1 MSALGDAFARYGSIG
16 AGLVIGTAAR
26 YGLAITD
33 GKTLTWKGAIA
44 DLLLL
49 GLVALAA
56 VVVSDRLGLSGDTQ
70 AFASALL
77 SLSSDRMIKLLR
89 QWALK
94 RAASELP
101 GV

>member
-1 MSALGDAFARYGSIG
+1 MSALGDAVARYGAI
-16 AGLVIGTAAR
+16 AVGLTVGTAAR

-33 GKTLTWKGAIA
+33 GKPLTWKGVLA
-44 DLLLL
+44 DMLLL
-49 GLVALAA
+49 GLVALMA
-56 VVVSDRLGLSGDTQ
+56 VLVSDRLGLSGDTQ
-70 AFASALL
+70 AFAAALL

-101 GV
+101 GA